1 MAEYKEL
8 LQKRR
13 SIREFE
19 DRDVALETVE
29 EIVKESCLA
38 PSSGNR
44 QEWRFV
50 IVNNREWVK
59 RVSDESKK
67 NLRQDI
73 EVNPDSYMKRYENA
87 LKNEDFNVFYNAP
100 CLVLILGPKDNHTL
114 EIDCSLLAAYF
125 MLSATERGLGTCWV
139 GLGKE
144 IRDPDFLKE
153 LGIPEDCQLVAPI
166 ALGYPK
172 QIPNVP
178 QRKDPQILNR
188 IV

>member
-1 MAEYKEL
+1 MEYKEL

-19 DRDVALETVE
+19 DKDVALETVE
-29 EIVKESCLA
+29 EIIQESYLA

-67 NLRQDI
+67 NILQDI
-73 EVNPDSYMKRYENA
+73 QSDPNSYMKRYQKALENE
-87 LKNEDFNVFYNAP
+87 NFNVFYNAP
-100 CLVLILGPKDNHTL
+100 CLVLILGPRDNHTL
-114 EIDCSLLAAYF
+114 EIDCSLIAAHF
-125 MLSATERGLGTCWV
+125 MLSAAERGLGTCWV

-144 IRDPDFLKE
+144 IRNPEILAE
-153 LGIPEDCQLVAPI
+153 LGIPDEVQLVAPI

-172 QIPNVP
+172 EIPTAP
-178 QRKDPQILNR
+178 QRKDPQILKR

>member
-19 DRDVALETVE
+19 DRDVAMETVE
-29 EIVKESCLA
+29 EIIRESCLA
-38 PSSGNR
+38 PSSGHR

-50 IVNNREWVK
+50 IVNNRDWVK
-59 RVSDESKK
+59 QVSDESKK
-67 NLRQDI
+67 NILGDI
-73 EVNPDSYMKRYENA
+73 EANPESYMKRYRGAMENE
-87 LKNEDFNVFYNAP
+87 NFNVFYNAP
-100 CLVLILGPKDNHTL
+100 CLVLIVGPKDNHTL
-114 EIDCSLLAAYF
+114 EIDCSLIAAYF

-144 IRDPDFLKE
+144 IRNPEILKE
-153 LGIPEDCQLVAPI
+153 LGIPDDCQLVAPI

-172 QIPNVP
+172 QIPNPP
-178 QRKDPQILNR
+178 QRKEPQILKR

>member
-1 MAEYKEL
+1 MAEYAEL

-19 DRDVALETVE
+19 DKDVPLETVE
-29 EIVKESCLA
+29 EIIKESCLA

-44 QEWRFV
+44 QEWQFV

-67 NLRQDI
+67 NLYQDI
-73 EVNPDSYMKRYENA
+73 EANPDSYMKRYENA
-87 LKNEDFNVFYNAP
+87 LKNRDFNVFYNAP

-125 MLSATERGLGTCWV
+125 MFSATERGLGTCWV

-144 IRDPDFLKE
+144 IRDPAFLKE
-153 LGIPEDCQLVAPI
+153 LGIPNDCQLVAPI

-172 QIPNVP
+172 QIPSAP
-178 QRKDPQILNR
+178 QRNDPQILKT